1 MATPQLLD
9 SGFHLGQMTPDAM
22 KIAFHPASDL
32 SKADT
37 QSLGA
42 VLRINA
48 ALQTTLDIY
57 GLITLFAGELGR
69 LVPIDS
75 IRYRHDRHE
84 LDIGTGKGGRHSCSY
99 SLIVGEEL
107 LGELKVSRRRKF
119 TADEVTLIEHVVS
132 AMIYPLRNALTYLA
146 ALRAAHKDP
155 LTGTSNRAALD
166 TTLVREVEMARRH
179 ATALSMIVIDID
191 LFKAINDSFGHA
203 IGDEVIKNLTCVI
216 DKVIRKSDMLFR
228 FGGEEFVVLLS
239 NTERDGA
246 LLLAERIRR
255 EVEKTTVRTTHRHV
269 PITISLGVATL
280 ANDDS
285 AQMLFEKADRA
296 LYQAKASGRNCVR
309 CLAAPSAL
317 MTAEA
322 M

>member
-1 MATPQLLD
+1 
-9 SGFHLGQMTPDAM
+9 MTPDAM
-22 KIAFHPASDL
+22 NIAFHPASDL

-84 LDIGTGKGGRHSCSY
+84 RGIGKGGRHSCSY

-269 PITISLGVATL
+269 PITISLGGATL

>member
-84 LDIGTGKGGRHSCSY
+84 LDIGTGKGGRHSSSY
-99 SLIVGEEL
+99 RLIVGEEL
-107 LGELKVSRRRKF
+107 LGDLRVSRRRKF
-119 TADEVTLIEHVVS
+119 TA
-132 AMIYPLRNALTYLA
+132 
-146 ALRAAHKDP
+146 
-155 LTGTSNRAALD
+155 
-166 TTLVREVEMARRH
+166 
-179 ATALSMIVIDID
+179 
-191 LFKAINDSFGHA
+191 
-203 IGDEVIKNLTCVI
+203 
-216 DKVIRKSDMLFR
+216 
-228 FGGEEFVVLLS
+228 
-239 NTERDGA
+239 
-246 LLLAERIRR
+246 
-255 EVEKTTVRTTHRHV
+255 
-269 PITISLGVATL
+269 
-280 ANDDS
+280 
-285 AQMLFEKADRA
+285 
-296 LYQAKASGRNCVR
+296 
-309 CLAAPSAL
+309 
-317 MTAEA
+317 
-322 M
+322 